1 MMIASTASQND
12 WPKNE
17 TAITPTNTVANSRF
31 GDVQVPN
38 RVRGT
43 PCRSDSGMNSAPPG
57 STAATTSP

>member
-1 MMIASTASQND
+1 MTIARTAAQND

-38 RVRGT
+38 RVRAT